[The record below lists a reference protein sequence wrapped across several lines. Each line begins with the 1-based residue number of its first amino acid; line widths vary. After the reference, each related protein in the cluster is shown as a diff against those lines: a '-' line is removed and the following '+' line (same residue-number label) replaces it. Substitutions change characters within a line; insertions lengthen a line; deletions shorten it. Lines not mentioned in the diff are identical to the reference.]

1 MKFSVHGEIAS
12 PKMPLRRMKLSQ
24 PWRPELDNKSLLLK
38 ALDVVAIQ
46 HKNQYRTEP
55 EALFL
60 DAGIHNTR

>member
-1 MKFSVHGEIAS
+1 M
-12 PKMPLRRMKLSQ
+12 
-24 PWRPELDNKSLLLK
+24 PELDNKSLLLK